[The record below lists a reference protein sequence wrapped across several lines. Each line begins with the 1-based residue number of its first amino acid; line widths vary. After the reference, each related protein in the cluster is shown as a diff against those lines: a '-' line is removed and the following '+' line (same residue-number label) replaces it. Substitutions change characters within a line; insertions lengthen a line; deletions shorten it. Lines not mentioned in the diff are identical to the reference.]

1 MPQMAAYSA
10 AKAGLHRYVQAL
22 RAEVYHEPITVTEL
36 APGYIDTD
44 MNRGAKSRPFV
55 IPLERGGA
63 MLARLIERRVR
74 HALRT
79 GVAVG
84 AGRAAREARCRRGC
98 WRRRP
103 ARNEDPHAMTQL
115 PADTRPVA
123 PQHAID
129 AERLGAWLTAN
140 VAPLDGPLEIAQFKG
155 GQSNPTYLLAA
166 GRQRYVLRRKPPGK
180 LLPSAHAVDREYRVI
195 RALARTGR
203 AGGEGLRPVRG
214 RRGDRHGVLRHGV
227 RRGPRVL
234 GPEPAGPGA
243 RSARRDP
250 RRDQPRDR
258 RAAQRRLCASVGLGD
273 YGRSGEYIA
282 RQVARWSKQYQAS
295 ETEKIEAMDNLIA
308 WLPENIPVGDE
319 TSIVHGDYRIDNVIF
334 HPDEPRILA
343 VLDWELST
351 LGHPLADFAY
361 HCMVWRIPPGTFR
374 GLGGL
379 DLAALGIPSEHE
391 YVAAYCRR
399 TGRAGIEPRDWEYYM
414 VYNMFRIA
422 AIVQGV
428 MARALQGNASSAQ
441 ALETGRAARPLAELA
456 WRQVERLKLS

>member
-1 MPQMAAYSA
+1 MM
-10 AKAGLHRYVQAL
+10 H
-22 RAEVYHEPITVTEL
+22 T
-36 APGYIDTD
+36 
-44 MNRGAKSRPFV
+44 
-55 IPLERGGA
+55 
-63 MLARLIERRVR
+63 
-74 HALRT
+74 
-79 GVAVG
+79 
-84 AGRAAREARCRRGC
+84 
-98 WRRRP
+98 
-103 ARNEDPHAMTQL
+103 

-129 AERLGAWLTAN
+129 AARLGAWLTAN

-195 RALARTGR
+195 RALAGSGVPVAQAYGLCEDDAVIGTAFYVMEYVAGR
-203 AGGEGLRPVRG
+203 VFWDPGLPG
-214 RRGDRHGVLRHGV
+214 L
-227 RRGPRVL
+227 
-234 GPEPAGPGA
+234 EPAGRTA
-243 RSARRDP
+243 IHDEINRVI
-250 RRDQPRDR
+250 
-258 RAAQRRLCASVGLGD
+258 AALHGVDYAALGLDD
-273 YGRSGEYIA
+273 YGRSSEYIA

-295 ETEKIEAMDNLIA
+295 ETEKIAAMDNLIA
-308 WLPENIPVGDE
+308 WLPANIPAADE

-334 HPDEPRILA
+334 HPEQPRILA

-379 DLAALGIPSEHE
+379 DLATLGIPSERD

>member
-1 MPQMAAYSA
+1 
-10 AKAGLHRYVQAL
+10 
-22 RAEVYHEPITVTEL
+22 
-36 APGYIDTD
+36 
-44 MNRGAKSRPFV
+44 
-55 IPLERGGA
+55 
-63 MLARLIERRVR
+63 
-74 HALRT
+74 
-79 GVAVG
+79 
-84 AGRAAREARCRRGC
+84 
-98 WRRRP
+98 
-103 ARNEDPHAMTQL
+103 MTQQ
-115 PADTRPVA
+115 PPDTRPVA

-129 AERLGAWLTAN
+129 ADRLAAWLAGN

-155 GQSNPTYLLAA
+155 GQSNPTYLLTA

-195 RALARTGR
+195 RALGGTEVPVARAHALCEDDAVIGTAFYVMEYVAGR
-203 AGGEGLRPVRG
+203 VFWDPSLPGLA
-214 RRGDRHGVLRHGV
+214 
-227 RRGPRVL
+227 
-234 GPEPAGPGA
+234 PA
-243 RSARRDP
+243 
-250 RRDQPRDR
+250 Q
-258 RAAQRRLCASVGLGD
+258 RAAIHDEINRVIAALHSVDFSAVGLGD
-273 YGRSGEYIA
+273 YGRTGEYIA

-295 ETEKIEAMDNLIA
+295 ETDRIEAMDRLIA
-308 WLPENIPVGDE
+308 WLPENIPAGDE
-319 TSIVHGDYRIDNVIF
+319 ARIVHGDYRIDNVIF
-334 HPDEPRILA
+334 HPTEPRILA

-361 HCMVWRIPPGTFR
+361 HCMVWRIPPGMFR

-379 DLAALGIPSEHE
+379 DLAALGIPSELE